1 MFANSMQWQQLATL
15 DLLYNEIRDSGVVA
29 LVAALGEGRAVEV
42 LDLSY
47 NKIGKVCACS
57 VTEHHCGSDGRVG

>member
-29 LVAALGEGRAVEV
+29 LVAALAEGGVVEV
-42 LDLSY
+42 LALSY
-47 NKIGKVCACS
+47 NKIGEVRVCS
-57 VTEHHCGSDGRVG
+57 VTEHH